1 MIGTFKATL
10 RPRGRVVKSRSCN
23 LGSLFLH
30 FWISMHF
37 LVIRE
42 PKRLHILRGLPVH
55 RNSVSS
61 RLVGGFELS

>member
-1 MIGTFKATL
+1 MIGAFKAA
-10 RPRGRVVKSRSCN
+10 RDRVA
-23 LGSLFLH
+23 GWSLFLH